1 MQKILS
7 FVMCSLFVL
16 CAASQAFAVDF
27 YTAPTIDTTVLGT
40 MATSILAALAL
51 IWAVRKGVKMIN
63 RS

>member
-7 FVMCSLFVL
+7 SVMCSLLVL
-16 CAASQAFAVDF
+16 CAAGQAFALDF
-27 YTAPTIDTTVLGT
+27 YTAPTIDTAVLGT

>member
-1 MQKILS
+1 MKKVLMLLLC
-7 FVMCSLFVL
+7 VMAV
-16 CAASQAFAVDF
+16 ASNSWAVDF
-27 YTAPTIDTTVLGT
+27 YTAPTVDTTILGT